1 MKPSSWD
8 KQLGLALPL
17 ESAAAVQASLREH
30 RWGQGRLR
38 RGSLCARLWW
48 RSGGG
53 KDQCL
58 GRRENSR
65 QDRSI
70 LSSLDPLTFLVAIN
84 AVYFKD
90 FWSERFMPELT
101 CEELFHTSEG
111 QKLKIPLM
119 SQYGSYSYYEDS
131 KFQAVCLP

>member
-1 MKPSSWD
+1 M
-8 KQLGLALPL
+8 
-17 ESAAAVQASLREH
+17 
-30 RWGQGRLR
+30 RLR
-38 RGSLCARLWW
+38 FRPRSENIAGVREDYDAEVFVLDFGGDQAVARINAWVAEKTH
-48 RSGGG
+48 G
-53 KDQCL
+53 KI
-58 GRRENSR
+58 G
-65 QDRSI
+65 SI

>member
-1 MKPSSWD
+1 MLD
-8 KQLGLALPL
+8 FGGDQ
-17 ESAAAVQASLREH
+17 AV
-30 RWGQGRLR
+30 
-38 RGSLCARLWW
+38 ARINAWVAEKTH
-48 RSGGG
+48 G
-53 KDQCL
+53 KI
-58 GRRENSR
+58 G
-65 QDRSI
+65 SI

-111 QKLKIPLM
+111 QKLEIPLM